1 MALLFEHLEKVFAN
15 FEKAHF
21 KLKELDA
28 SDELYDLI
36 RSALIQTFEYTW
48 DAFIKAVVRCL
59 VEDVANASH
68 VEGMSYKEQMVEA
81 LKKGYISDVELWL
94 NFRKLRN
101 KTSHNYSETHAINV
115 DEASDAFYAEV
126 KSRIAIMK
134 SRHEDLTL

>member
-1 MALLFEHLEKVFAN
+1 MALLFEHLEKVFAT

-21 KLKELDA
+21 KLKELDP
-28 SDELYDLI
+28 SDDLYDLI
-36 RSALIQTFEYTW
+36 RSALIQNFEYTW

-59 VEDVANASH
+59 IEDVANASQ

-81 LKKGYISDVELWL
+81 LKKGYISDVETWL

-101 KTSHNYSETHAINV
+101 KTSHNYSESHAINV

-126 KSRIAIMK
+126 KSRIAVMK
-134 SRHEDLTL
+134 ARHEDLTL